1 MIPLRDASR
10 TPVRFPVVTVSLIAV
25 NVLAFVWE
33 VGSDE
38 AAIVRRAVVP
48 AALMHGEGWITPL
61 SAMFL
66 HGGVMHIV
74 SNMVF
79 LAVFAPMVE
88 DAMGRRTF
96 LVFYL
101 LGGLAATAAQIAMDP
116 ASTVPQ
122 LGASGAIAAVM
133 GAFLVTYPRD
143 RIKVLWFFGVF
154 VHVSHVPA
162 FVLIGL
168 WLVSQML
175 NQMGA
180 VVEADAGG
188 IAYAAHVGGA
198 FFGILTAR
206 PFERH
211 VERKAAPRRA
221 QNA

>member
-25 NVLAFVWE
+25 NVLAFFWE

-38 AAIVRRAVVP
+38 AAIVRWAVVP
-48 AALMHGEGWITPL
+48 AALMRGEGWITPL

-133 GAFLVTYPRD
+133 GAFLVTYPAD

-154 VHVSHVPA
+154 VHVSYVPA
-162 FVLIGL
+162 VVLIGL
-168 WLVSQML
+168 WLVTQLL

-198 FFGILTAR
+198 FFGMLTAR
-206 PFERH
+206 IFERR
-211 VERKAAPRRA
+211 VERRAAVEG
-221 QNA
+221 

>member
-10 TPVRFPVVTVSLIAV
+10 APVRFPVVTVGLIVV
-25 NVLAFVWE
+25 NVLAFLWE
-33 VGSDE
+33 VGSDD
-38 AAIVRRAVVP
+38 AAIIRWAVVP
-48 AALMHGEGWITPL
+48 TELLRGQGWITPFT
-61 SAMFL
+61 AMFL

-88 DAMGRRTF
+88 DAMGRGTF
-96 LVFYL
+96 FVFYV

-133 GAFLVTYPRD
+133 GAFLGTYPGD

-154 VHVSHVPA
+154 AHVSYVPA
-162 FVLIGL
+162 LILIGL
-168 WLVSQML
+168 WLVAQML

-188 IAYAAHVGGA
+188 VAYAAHVGGA
-198 FFGILTAR
+198 FFGMLTAR
-206 PFERH
+206 IFERH
-211 VERKAAPRRA
+211 AERRA
-221 QNA
+221 ALEW